1 MGLVTPPFDYHFIF
15 LMNSFQNRWARF
27 KCSNSTKD
35 FSGDQKLQDGSRDGN
50 FGFGTTNSMY
60 IFELFVR
67 CMESF
72 GGGVCGMA
80 HPLSITSQLNKA
92 R

>member
-50 FGFGTTNSMY
+50 FGFGTTNFMN

-80 HPLSITSQLNKA
+80 HPPSKASQPNKA